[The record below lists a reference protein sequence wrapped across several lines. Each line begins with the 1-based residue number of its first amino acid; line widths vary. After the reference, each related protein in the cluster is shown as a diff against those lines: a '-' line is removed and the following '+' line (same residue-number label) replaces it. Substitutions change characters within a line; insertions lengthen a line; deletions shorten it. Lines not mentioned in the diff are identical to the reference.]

1 MTRCGPKETGR
12 PVNGLRERTALILL
26 RNLRSTIGSAND
38 ADDRGYSDEAR
49 RMREDSAAS
58 IRNLAAQ
65 HPFLAERLPVLERE
79 LETGHI
85 FGFGWEE
92 IYNAV
97 NALLNG
103 SSDNGRNT

>member
-1 MTRCGPKETGR
+1 MTESGR
-12 PVNGLRERTALILL
+12 AAENLSEEDRTALVLL
-26 RNLRSTIGSAND
+26 RHLCETIGSAND
-38 ADDRGYSDEAR
+38 ADDHGYSGDAR

-65 HPFLAERLPVLERE
+65 HPFLAERLPALERE

-85 FGFGWEE
+85 FGFGWGD

-97 NALLNG
+97 TAILKG
-103 SSDNGRNT
+103 SSRDD